1 MDRISPPQP
10 SAPPRR
16 ALVWPRLEVWPL
28 AALVIA
34 ALVLMPV
41 VAVVWM
47 AFNPV
52 ENIWPHMMA
61 TTLPRYLGNTAV
73 LMGGV
78 AVLTAAV
85 GTGAAWLV
93 TMYRFPGSRVLDIAL
108 LAPLAVPAYIGAYAL
123 VDLLEYAGPVQSA
136 MRATFG
142 WATPRDYWFP
152 PVRSRGAA
160 VLVLS
165 AALYPYVYL
174 LARAAFREQSGNAY
188 EVARALGAGPWGLFW
203 RLGLPLARPAVA
215 AGVALACMETVNEF
229 GAVTHFGVQTLTT
242 GIFSVWLTAGNA
254 GGAAQLALVSLAVIL
269 GLMLVE
275 RVGRRRS
282 RFHRAARQ
290 SRPVVAKPLRGWRG
304 ALAAGLCAAPVAFGF
319 VLPVAVIGW
328 HASTKPD
335 FWFAPGLAQALWN
348 TVAVGGLAS
357 ALCVASALV
366 MVYGVR
372 LSRNPL
378 PRLLM
383 PATALGYAA
392 PGAVLAVGLLIPVAA
407 FDHRLADAVLA
418 LTGTDPGLILT
429 GSASLIVLA
438 YVVRFFAIAQ
448 GAADSAMGR
457 IAPSLPLAA
466 RSLGLGAG
474 ATLRRIHLPMMRGSV
489 GVALLVV
496 FVDCVKELPATLLLR
511 PFGYD
516 TLATRVYEKAST
528 EALGEAAPAALL
540 VIAVSMVAVAL
551 LARSTRDGGA
561 PVT

>member
-1 MDRISPPQP
+1 MSGVFPP
-10 SAPPRR
+10 ATALATPRR
-16 ALVWPRLEVWPL
+16 RSRPDLWPW
-28 AALVIA
+28 AALAIA

-41 VAVVWM
+41 AAVVWM

-52 ENIWPHMMA
+52 ENIWPHMLA
-61 TTLPRYLGNTAV
+61 TTLPRYLGNTGV
-73 LMGGV
+73 LMLGV

-93 TMYRFPGSRVLDIAL
+93 TMYRFPGSRALEIAL
-108 LAPLAVPAYIGAYAL
+108 LLPLAVPAYIGAYAL
-123 VDLLEYAGPVQSA
+123 VDLFEYAGPVQGA
-136 MRATFG
+136 LRAAFG
-142 WATPRDYWFP
+142 WASPRDYWFP
-152 PVRSRGAA
+152 PVRSRAA
-160 VLVLS
+160 AALVLS

-203 RLGLPLARPAVA
+203 RLGLPLARPAIA
-215 AGVALACMETVNEF
+215 AGVALACMETVNDF
-229 GAVTHFGVQTLTT
+229 GAVSYFGVQTLTT

-254 GGAAQLALVSLAVIL
+254 GGAAQLALVSLGVVLA
-269 GLMLVE
+269 LMLLE
-275 RVGRRRS
+275 RSGRRAA
-282 RFHRAARQ
+282 RFHRPARQ
-290 SRPVVAKPLRGWRG
+290 SRPVVPKRLAGWRG
-304 ALAAGLCAAPVAFGF
+304 LVASGLCALPFGFGF

-328 HASTKPD
+328 HAARKPEH
-335 FWFAPGLAQALWN
+335 WFAKGLGDALWN
-348 TVAVGGLAS
+348 TVAVGGVAS
-357 ALCVASALV
+357 VLCVAAALV
-366 MVYGVR
+366 MVYGLR
-372 LSRNPL
+372 LSRHPL

-407 FDHRLADAVLA
+407 LDHRLADAVLWV
-418 LTGTDPGLILT
+418 TGTDPGLILT
-429 GSASLIVLA
+429 GSSSLIVLA

-466 RSLGLGAG
+466 RSLGQTAG
-474 ATLRRIHLPMMRGSV
+474 GTLWRVHLPMIRGSV
-489 GVALLVV
+489 GMALLVV

-540 VIAVSMVAVAL
+540 VMAVSLVAVGL
-551 LARSTRDGGA
+551 LARGTRDGGA
-561 PVT
+561 AVS